1 MIKEYRAGDFT
12 SGKMSEIFKE
22 CYLKDIAVINHKQ
35 FGKSYLVPEEII
47 RVCVLNI
54 LLKQKGFIRYI
65 KGIVDKDSG
74 EHEFLQ
80 QDIKFQ
86 MHFIE
91 DYFEDEFETWFSVL
105 TAL

>member
-1 MIKEYRAGDFT
+1 
-12 SGKMSEIFKE
+12 
-22 CYLKDIAVINHKQ
+22 
-35 FGKSYLVPEEII
+35 
-47 RVCVLNI
+47 VLNI

-80 QDIKFQ
+80 QDIKCQ